1 MPMTRSILLVDM
13 DAFYASVEQRNH
25 PELKGKPVV
34 VGADPKG
41 GFGRGVVATASYEAR
56 AFGIH
61 SGQPISQAFRLCPHA
76 YFLPVHI
83 HRYAEVSTRIMHI
96 LEQYTPFVEPVS
108 LDEAFLDLTGT
119 ERLWGNA
126 EAVARE
132 IKEKIWAQEKLP
144 CSIGIGPNKCIA
156 KMACDYGK
164 PNGLVVVNEKHV
176 HDFLDP
182 LSVRKLYGVGENTA
196 RELERM
202 GLNTIGELRQFPKAH
217 LVGSFGIIG
226 ASLWERANGRDPS
239 QVIPYREAKSVSH
252 ETTFETD
259 ISDMRLIQET
269 VLALSE
275 KVGFR
280 VREMGAVGHVASLKV
295 RFYDYQTHLRH
306 HRLKEGTDLTE
317 VIYQTGL
324 QLLGEFAS
332 DPRPIRLIGIG
343 LSGLLSRS
351 ECQLN
356 LFTEKEYFKRKK
368 AHETV
373 DKLKQKYG
381 ENIIFRGKPLP

>member
-1 MPMTRSILLVDM
+1 MERTILLVDM
-13 DAFYASVEQRNH
+13 DAFFASVEQRDH

-76 YFLPVHI
+76 HFLPVRI
-83 HRYAEVSTRIMHI
+83 HRYAEVSARIMHI

-119 ERLWGNA
+119 ERLWGNK
-126 EAVARE
+126 EKVARE
-132 IKEKIWAQEKLP
+132 IKEKIRVQEQLP
-144 CSIGIGPNKCIA
+144 ASIGIGPNKCIA

-164 PNGLVVVNEKHV
+164 PDGLVVINKKQVQ
-176 HDFLDP
+176 DFLDP
-182 LSVRKLYGVGENTA
+182 LPVRKLYGVGENIA

-202 GLNTIGELRQFPKAH
+202 ELNTIGRLRQFPKTH
-217 LVGSFGIIG
+217 LMGVFGVMG
-226 ASLWERANGRDPS
+226 ALLWERANGRDPS
-239 QVIPYREAKSVSH
+239 PVIPYREAKSVSH
-252 ETTFETD
+252 ETTFDTD
-259 ISDMRLIQET
+259 VSDPQSIQET
-269 VLALSE
+269 VLALAE

-280 VREMGAVGHVASLKV
+280 VRQMGAIGHVVTLKI
-295 RFYDYQTHLRH
+295 RFYDFQTHIRH
-306 HRLKEGTDLTE
+306 RRLKEGTDLTE
-317 VIYQTGL
+317 VIYRTACE
-324 QLLGEFAS
+324 LLREFAS

-343 LSGLLSRS
+343 LSGLWHRN

-356 LFTEKEYFKRKK
+356 LFTEKEYLKRKR
-368 AHETV
+368 AHEAV
-373 DKLKQKYG
+373 DKLKRKYG
-381 ENIIFRGKPLP
+381 EDILFRGKPLS

>member
-1 MPMTRSILLVDM
+1 MTRTILLVDM
-13 DAFYASVEQRNH
+13 DAFFASVEQRDH
-25 PELKGKPVV
+25 PELKGRPVV

-76 YFLPVHI
+76 HFLPVRI
-83 HRYAEVSTRIMHI
+83 QRYTEVSARIMWI
-96 LEQYTPFVEPVS
+96 LEHYTPFIEPVS

-119 ERLWGNA
+119 ERLWGKA
-126 EAVARE
+126 ESVARE
-132 IKEKIWAQEKLP
+132 IKEKIRTQEQLTA
-144 CSIGIGPNKCIA
+144 SIGIGPNKCIA

-164 PNGLVVVNEKHV
+164 PDGLFIVEKNQV

-182 LSVRKLYGVGENTA
+182 LPIGKLYGVGESTA

-202 GLNTIGELRQFPKAH
+202 GLNTIGKLRQYPKTH
-217 LVGSFGIIG
+217 LVRVFGVIG
-226 ASLWERANGRDPS
+226 AYLWERANGKDPS
-239 QVIPYREAKSVSH
+239 PVIPYRDAKSVSH

-259 ISDMRLIQET
+259 ISDMNVVRET
-269 VLALSE
+269 LLGLAE

-280 VREMGAVGHVASLKV
+280 VREMGAIGHVVTLKI
-295 RFYDYQTHLRH
+295 RFYDYQTHIRH
-306 HRLKEGTDLTE
+306 SRLKEGTDLSE
-317 VIYQTGL
+317 VIYRTAL
-324 QLLGEFAS
+324 RLLAEFAS

-343 LSGLLSRS
+343 LGGLLYRS

-356 LFTEKEYFKRKK
+356 LFTEKEYMKRKQV
-368 AHETV
+368 HEAV
-373 DKLKQKYG
+373 DKLKRKYG
-381 ENIIFRGKPLP
+381 DDIIFRGRPLT